1 MESSKYGWF
10 WECPN
15 GGKKCHYRHALPPGT
30 ALSPGSLWEEN
41 WIIWRRD
48 PIFRLSKTRYNTAS
62 SLTGFVLKKDQKK
75 EDKGSTITIEELIEK
90 EVITFLWSIFLLFS
104 NIYWCLFFFIQLGK
118 QIHVPKATYMKGWVI
133 YDDDDDDDDFIN
145 AFLNKMF
152 FTILN

>member
-1 MESSKYGWF
+1 MGVSEWRKEVS
-10 WECPN
+10 
-15 GGKKCHYRHALPPGT
+15 LPPCLTPRYCSIPRVSVGRK
-30 ALSPGSLWEEN
+30 LNYG
-41 WIIWRRD
+41 IWRRD

-133 YDDDDDDDDFIN
+133 DDDDDDDDFIN

>member
-104 NIYWCLFFFIQLGK
+104 NIYWCLFFFYTTWETNTCTKSNIYERVGDIRWWWWWWWFHKCFFK
-118 QIHVPKATYMKGWVI
+118 QNV
-133 YDDDDDDDDFIN
+133 
-145 AFLNKMF
+145 LN
-152 FTILN
+152 